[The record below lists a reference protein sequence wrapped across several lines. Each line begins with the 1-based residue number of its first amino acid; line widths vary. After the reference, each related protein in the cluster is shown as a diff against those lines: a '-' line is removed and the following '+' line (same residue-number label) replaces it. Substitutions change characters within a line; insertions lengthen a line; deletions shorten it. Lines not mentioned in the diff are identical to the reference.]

1 MSILWHLYEGTW
13 HAARLNSQAVVG
25 LQFADG
31 GLNLISRP
39 GSALPA
45 IVPLTGFFPVHF
57 ALVGRPGMLVLNGR
71 PFPGLRQL
79 RHQDELLFRV
89 GNQQHLIFFSE
100 QAGPAQAEE
109 LPAAALSGSCPV
121 CGAGLC
127 SPVIRCPQC
136 GTAHHTEC
144 WGYVDTCGGCAQ
156 PHLEDAGIWS
166 PLLLELG
173 EHYGSGPVTSA

>member
-1 MSILWHLYEGTW
+1 MSLIWHLKEAVW
-13 HAARLNSQAVVG
+13 QATPLSPHRSVG
-25 LQFADG
+25 LQFES
-31 GLNLISRP
+31 GLRLVSP
-39 GSALPA
+39 PSPAMPA
-45 IVPLTGFFPVHF
+45 IVPLAGSFPVRF

-79 RHQDELLFRV
+79 CHQDELLFSA

-100 QAGPAQAEE
+100 QSGPAQVEE
-109 LPAAALSGSCPV
+109 LPAGASSGSCPV

-166 PLLLELG
+166 PLLLAMG
-173 EHYGSGPVTSA
+173 EHYGSGSALSA